1 MTVPRSMRD
10 LETTGDFGC
19 KINKDAPSFIRNAE
33 AAGSNPVTP
42 IDEMLYKTANEPVLL
57 AHYLFILYIL
67 ICLFVEYIPGR

>member
-42 IDEMLYKTANEPVLL
+42 ILNFMKK
-57 AHYLFILYIL
+57 YLMILFRSFADSVHPF
-67 ICLFVEYIPGR
+67 C

>member
-42 IDEMLYKTANEPVLL
+42 IFGFLTIGFWRSVDSIVRTKCGL
-57 AHYLFILYIL
+57 
-67 ICLFVEYIPGR
+67 

>member
-42 IDEMLYKTANEPVLL
+42 IETPVFQNFNIVIYKRV
-57 AHYLFILYIL
+57 
-67 ICLFVEYIPGR
+67 